1 MSLYYLSAD
10 KVNFGS
16 VSASGTNLLSN
27 INSSIASYIHNRG
40 TIRANSRG
48 TAGILD
54 KSLVVDL

>member
-16 VSASGTNLLSN
+16 VSASGTNLLSD
-27 INSSIASYIHNRG
+27 INSSIASYTHNHD
-40 TIRANSRG
+40 TIRVNSRD
-48 TAGILD
+48 TAGTLD